1 MVQVVPF
8 LLALVAASF
17 AASAAWGTDVPFKQP
32 TAMRY
37 NLDSALPV
45 ADWPLVERTLE
56 GKTIMHATLASNGN
70 AWFLTSESD
79 LICCMTVH
87 DLTNDCSVIA
97 SNLPAGSFLASTD
110 VSSVVAVAMES
121 GKVTM
126 YGGIAPCSDKV
137 YERKF
142 SESDVGTIHDVH
154 FGKNTLAVASGT
166 GLQVLNLQQASLF
179 SWKNV
184 CDGTN
189 DTVAPVFSV
198 ACADD
203 RRVRCGCR
211 TVFDNVRADVPKA
224 ITP

>member
-1 MVQVVPF
+1 MVQIIPVWLR

-17 AASAAWGTDVPFKQP
+17 AVSAALDADVPFKQP
-32 TAMRY
+32 MAMRY

-126 YGGIAPCSDKV
+126 YGGVAPCSDKV

-142 SESDVGTIHDVH
+142 SESDVGTIHVLERILSW
-154 FGKNTLAVASGT
+154 FGT
-166 GLQVLNLQQASLF
+166 GLQVLNLQQASL
-179 SWKNV
+179 SRGKTW
-184 CDGTN
+184 
-189 DTVAPVFSV
+189 
-198 ACADD
+198 
-203 RRVRCGCR
+203 
-211 TVFDNVRADVPKA
+211 
-224 ITP
+224 